1 MNLVKIRVM
10 QKPKGDKCVFIKF
23 KNGNILNIDNIK
35 EKHLQYYYKKFCQQ
49 EKKSLEDLIN
59 EQKIT
64 YEAFIPKV
72 YYLLKKEAQKRNKY
86 YNCLNTVNY
95 FESLAISSS
104 CIEWINM
111 YLRIGNNES
120 KKALTN
126 LIYPPTLLNTIFILI
141 TSFVLYRKN
150 VVNIS
155 KKLQPKKY
163 QNAQKRLFLVLIM
176 NGLSILK
183 AEGYDLTYLK
193 NLNYILKQQDITL
206 DNLVDTDNLSEE
218 EIRLEKVNLVF
229 EALDQNPFIKEE
241 YHNYLN
247 NLKPYLI
254 DNVYI
259 DLDKMYQDFKT
270 YRIYDFYNYDSNI
283 AAVHFKDENVS
294 VIYENLDS
302 QEDDSDYKAMKVM
315 HETIHHTGT
324 IAEYP
329 FLNEGITSCLER
341 EYNYQ
346 TYEDLFDYRVY
357 KPEILATRFL
367 TYLVSK
373 DTILQAY
380 SEENVEILLEKL
392 DQIYKTRSNTKLLM
406 NILRIYVQKYPHL
419 TEEDKNLIKE
429 IIELG
434 TLTQEQKDNY
444 AYYLGLDNCYADD
457 YLFNQKLKL
466 SKIEK

>member
-10 QKPKGDKCVFIKF
+10 QKPKGDKYIFIKF

-64 YEAFIPKV
+64 HEEFIPEV
-72 YYLLKKEAQKRNKY
+72 YYPLKKETQKRNKY
-86 YNCLNTVNY
+86 YNCLNTVNF
-95 FESLAISSS
+95 FESFAISSS
-104 CIEWINM
+104 CIEWINI

-120 KKALTN
+120 KKNLTN
-126 LIYPPTLLNTIFILI
+126 LIYPATVLNTIFLLI
-141 TSFVLYRKN
+141 SSFVLYRKN
-150 VVNIS
+150 VVNAS
-155 KKLQPKKY
+155 KKFQPKKY
-163 QNAQKRLFLVLIM
+163 QNAQKRLFLILIM

-193 NLNYILKQQDITL
+193 NLDYILKQQNTTL
-206 DNLVDTDNLSEE
+206 DNLVDTDNLTEE
-218 EIRLEKVNLVF
+218 EIRLEKVDLVF

-254 DNVYI
+254 DNAYI
-259 DLDKMYQDFKT
+259 DLDKMYEDFKT

-283 AAVHFKDENVS
+283 GGVHFKSENTS
-294 VIYENLDS
+294 VIYETLDGPNY
-302 QEDDSDYKAMKVM
+302 DSDLKAMKVM

-324 IAEYP
+324 IKEYP
-329 FLNEGITSCLER
+329 FLNEGITSCLEC
-341 EYNYQ
+341 EYDYH
-346 TYEDLFDYRVY
+346 TYEELFNYVLY
-357 KPEILATRFL
+357 KPEVLATRFL

-380 SEENVEILLEKL
+380 SEENVEILLTKL
-392 DQIYKTRSNTKLLM
+392 DQIYQTRSNTKLLM
-406 NILRIYVQKYPHL
+406 KALEMYVQKYPELTNEEIDLIRKVIELGDL
-419 TEEDKNLIKE
+419 TEEQKNKY
-429 IIELG
+429 
-434 TLTQEQKDNY
+434 TY
-444 AYYLGLDNCYADD
+444 FLGLDGSYYSY
-457 YLFNQKLKL
+457 YLFNQELKL
-466 SKIEK
+466 SKTEK